1 MKIIVIHPDTEVEME
16 LNAEQDTC
24 NGYPCWKVAITDHE
38 DIVLYER
45 EGWWEIEQRDNDFSY
60 DLVQAIGNAIKPPE
74 KSRLAS

>member
-16 LNAEQDTC
+16 LEARQIIC
-24 NGYPCWKVAITDHE
+24 NGCPCWQVTITDHR

-45 EGWWEIEQRDNDFSY
+45 EGWWEIEQDEKDFSY

-74 KSRLAS
+74 KDKLAS